1 MGNAPAT
8 LKRQLQQN
16 NNNGESE
23 TEAVTETVTEREG
36 GEKININILLVI
48 MKSSGQ
54 KKVPQSTHGKK
65 KIFLF
70 IETDASVPGMK

>member
-8 LKRQLQQN
+8 LKSQLQQN

-23 TEAVTETVTEREG
+23 TETVTESVG